1 MDMFDDMEEAASRRN
16 RYVLTQARAHMIL
29 AARTSR
35 HDRGSGVP
43 VVIFSTIV
51 GTAIF
56 ASLKTEESTGW
67 QIATGALSVLQ
78 TFFGFSALAGRHR
91 QAADGH
97 YRIWRATRS
106 FMFLIRDPDTK
117 RKDAI
122 EVWDKI
128 SSNLNAVDDKAPV
141 VSDAIEKKARKYELK
156 SEDKD

>member
-1 MDMFDDMEEAASRRN
+1 MFDDMEEAASRRN

-67 QIATGALSVLQ
+67 QIATGALSVLAAILAGLQ

-141 VSDAIEKKARKYELK
+141 VSDAIEKKAPKN
-156 SEDKD
+156 